1 MGDTGAVK
9 RDAATILIV
18 DDIDMNVEILN
29 NIISH
34 EGYGTMC
41 AMSVRQA
48 LEQMKEKTPELILS
62 DLSMPDI
69 DGLEF
74 CRILKEN
81 PATRDIPFVFISVLN
96 TSEEKKQAFEAGAV
110 DFIPKPF
117 DAVEVIMRVSN
128 HLSSY
133 RMKQQMAEHNR
144 MMHRLIESQQ
154 EQIEREQKNVL
165 IAVSKVM
172 GRLKHA
178 EGSHLEKVG
187 YNCGLLAQ
195 GLQLLS
201 AYEDEI
207 NDEFVEII
215 ETAAKIHDIGGF
227 VLPDENLSHTG
238 KPGKRSREYIEKCG
252 ETAARLLEDICSGQK
267 PGRFL
272 SMAITIATGH
282 HAQWDGSGYPAW
294 KGKEIPLEV
303 RIASVANDFDHLT
316 AGELDGEKHSV
327 EDSIRIINE
336 RSGSC
341 YDPDIVMVFNKIWR
355 QLRRD

>member
-1 MGDTGAVK
+1 MEETGTVK
-9 RDAATILIV
+9 KEASTILIV

-48 LEQMKEKTPELILS
+48 LELMREKTPALILS
-62 DLSMPDI
+62 DLSMPEI

-74 CRILKEN
+74 CRILKED

-96 TSEEKKQAFEAGAV
+96 TSEEKRQAFEAGAV

-117 DAVEVIMRVSN
+117 DEVEVIMRVSN
-128 HLSSY
+128 HLNSY
-133 RMKQQMAEHNR
+133 RMKQQMSEHNR

-165 IAVSKVM
+165 LAISKIM
-172 GRLKHA
+172 QRRSRA
-178 EGSHLEKVG
+178 ESRHLENVG

-201 AYEDEI
+201 AYEEEI
-207 NDEFVEII
+207 NDEFVETI
-215 ETAAKIHDIGGF
+215 ETAAKIHDIGSF
-227 VLPDENLSHTG
+227 VLSKDNFFGAGDPRE
-238 KPGKRSREYIEKCG
+238 RSREYTEKCAD
-252 ETAARLLEDICSGQK
+252 TASQILEDICSGQK

-282 HAQWDGSGYPAW
+282 HAHWDGTGYPAW

-303 RIASVANDFDHLT
+303 RIASLANDFDHLI
-316 AGELDGEKHSV
+316 AGETDGEKHSV
-327 EDSIRIINE
+327 EESIRIINE
-336 RSGSC
+336 RGGTC

-355 QLRRD
+355 QMRRD

>member
-1 MGDTGAVK
+1 MEETGITKKYAP
-9 RDAATILIV
+9 TILIV

-34 EGYGTMC
+34 EGYRTLC

-48 LEQMKEKTPELILS
+48 LELMNKKMPSLILS
-62 DLSMPDI
+62 DLSMPEI

-74 CRILKEN
+74 CRILKDN

-128 HLSSY
+128 HLNSY
-133 RMKQQMAEHNR
+133 RMKQQMSEHNR

-165 IAVSKVM
+165 LAISKIM
-172 GRLKHA
+172 QRRDYA
-178 EGSHLEKVG
+178 ENNHLEKVG

-201 AYEDEI
+201 AYEDVI
-207 NDEFVEII
+207 NDEFVETI

-227 VLPDENLSHTG
+227 VLSKDSFSGAGGPKE
-238 KPGKRSREYIEKCG
+238 RSREYVEKCAD
-252 ETAARLLEDICSGQK
+252 TASLVLEDICAGQK

-272 SMAITIATGH
+272 SMAITIAGGH
-282 HAQWDGSGYPAW
+282 HAHWDGTGYPSW
-294 KGKEIPLEV
+294 KEKEIPMEV

-316 AGELDGEKHSV
+316 AGEIDGEKHSAEESV
-327 EDSIRIINE
+327 QIINE
-336 RSGSC
+336 RGGTY
-341 YDPDIVMVFNKIWR
+341 YDPDIVVVFNKIWR

>member
-1 MGDTGAVK
+1 MGGTEAMKKEGP
-9 RDAATILIV
+9 RILIV

-29 NIISH
+29 NIISQ
-34 EGYGTMC
+34 EGYITMC
-41 AMSVRQA
+41 ALSVREA
-48 LEQMKEKTPELILS
+48 FELMAETMPALILS
-62 DLSMPDI
+62 DLSMPEI

-74 CRILKEN
+74 CRMLKEN

-96 TSEEKKQAFEAGAV
+96 TSEEKKQAFQAGAV

-133 RMKQQMAEHNR
+133 RLKQQMSEHNR
-144 MMHRLIESQQ
+144 MMHKLIESQQ

-165 IAVSKVM
+165 LAISKIIQRRNPHE
-172 GRLKHA
+172 GNHLKN
-178 EGSHLEKVG
+178 VG

-207 NDEFVEII
+207 NDEFVETI
-215 ETAAKIHDIGGF
+215 ETAAKIHDIGAFILSGDP
-227 VLPDENLSHTG
+227 VLHTG
-238 KPGKRSREYIEKCG
+238 NPMERSGEYMERCG
-252 ETAARLLEDICSGQK
+252 ETASEVLEDICAGER

-282 HAQWDGSGYPAW
+282 HARWDGSGYPAW

-303 RIASVANDFDHLT
+303 RIASLANDFDHLT
-316 AGELDGEKHSV
+316 AGRDDGVQRPV
-327 EDSIRIINE
+327 EESIEIINE
-336 RSGSC
+336 KEGIW
-341 YDPDIVMVFNKIWR
+341 YDPDLVKVFNKIWR
-355 QLRRD
+355 QMRRD

>member
-1 MGDTGAVK
+1 MEET
-9 RDAATILIV
+9 TILIV

-34 EGYGTMC
+34 EGYETMC
-41 AMSVRQA
+41 AMNVRQA
-48 LEQMKEKTPELILS
+48 LELMKEKLPALILS

-74 CRILKEN
+74 CRILKED

-117 DAVEVIMRVSN
+117 DPVEVIMRLSN
-128 HLSSY
+128 HLNSY
-133 RMKQQMAEHNR
+133 RMRQQMAEHNR

-154 EQIEREQKNVL
+154 EQIEREQKNML
-165 IAVSKVM
+165 LAISKLM
-172 GRLKHA
+172 QRRNHA
-178 EGSHLEKVG
+178 ESCHLEKVG

-207 NDEFVEII
+207 NDEFVETI

-227 VLPDENLSHTG
+227 VLSKDDFSDGGETKG
-238 KPGKRSREYIEKCG
+238 RSREYIEKCAD
-252 ETAARLLEDICSGQK
+252 TASLVLEDICDGQK

-272 SMAITIATGH
+272 SMAITIAKGH
-282 HAQWDGSGYPAW
+282 HAHWDGTGYPAW

-316 AGELDGEKHSV
+316 AGEIDGEKHPVEESV
-327 EDSIRIINE
+327 QIINE
-336 RSGSC
+336 RGGTS

-355 QLRRD
+355 QMRRD

>member
-1 MGDTGAVK
+1 MVETGNVK
-9 RDAATILIV
+9 KDASTILIV

-41 AMSVRQA
+41 ALSVREA
-48 LEQMKEKTPELILS
+48 LELMKERMPALILS
-62 DLSMPDI
+62 DLSMPEI

-74 CRILKEN
+74 CRIIKDD

-96 TSEEKKQAFEAGAV
+96 TSAEKKQAFEAGAV

-128 HLSSY
+128 HLNSY
-133 RMKQQMAEHNR
+133 RLKQQMSEHNR
-144 MMHRLIESQQ
+144 MMHRLIASQQ
-154 EQIEREQKNVL
+154 EQIEREQKNAL
-165 IAVSKVM
+165 LAISKIM
-172 GRLKHA
+172 QRRNPA
-178 EGSHLEKVG
+178 EGSHLENVG

-201 AYEDEI
+201 AYENEI
-207 NDEFVEII
+207 NDEFVETI

-227 VLPDENLSHTG
+227 VLSGDNFSDAGSP
-238 KPGKRSREYIEKCG
+238 KKRSREYVEKCAD
-252 ETAARLLEDICSGQK
+252 TAAAVLEEICAGQK

-282 HAQWDGSGYPAW
+282 HAHWDGSGYPAW
-294 KGKEIPLEV
+294 KGKDIPLEV
-303 RIASVANDFDHLT
+303 RIASLANDFDHLI
-316 AGELDGEKHSV
+316 AGKIDGEKHSV
-327 EDSIRIINE
+327 EESIQIINE
-336 RSGSC
+336 KEGIC
-341 YDPDIVMVFNKIWR
+341 FDPDIVKVFNKIWR
-355 QLRRD
+355 QMRKD

>member
-1 MGDTGAVK
+1 MEETGTVK
-9 RDAATILIV
+9 KDASTILIV

-41 AMSVRQA
+41 ALSVRQA
-48 LEQMKEKTPELILS
+48 LELMQEKTPALILS
-62 DLSMPDI
+62 DLSMPEI

-117 DAVEVIMRVSN
+117 DEVEVIMRVSN

-133 RMKQQMAEHNR
+133 RMKQQMSEHNR

-154 EQIEREQKNVL
+154 EQIEREQKNML
-165 IAVSKVM
+165 LALSKIM
-172 GRLKHA
+172 QRRNHA

-201 AYEDEI
+201 KYEDEI
-207 NDEFVEII
+207 NDEFVETI
-215 ETAAKIHDIGGF
+215 ETAAKIHNIGSF
-227 VLPDENLSHTG
+227 ILSKDKLSDAG
-238 KPGKRSREYIEKCG
+238 GPGTHSREYVEKCAD
-252 ETAARLLEDICSGQK
+252 TASLVLEDICSGQN

-272 SMAITIATGH
+272 SMAITIAAGH
-282 HAQWDGSGYPAW
+282 HAHWDGFGYPAW
-294 KGKEIPLEV
+294 KEKEIPLEV
-303 RIASVANDFDHLT
+303 RIATLANDFDHLT
-316 AGELDGEKHSV
+316 AGEIDGEKHSV
-327 EDSIRIINE
+327 EESIRIINE
-336 RSGSC
+336 RSGIC
-341 YDPDIVMVFNKIWR
+341 YDPDIVLVFNKIWR
-355 QLRRD
+355 QMRKD